1 MSKWRQGSGPPKI
14 LLDIFMMLRGTTAR
28 PSPGFCQNP
37 SSMARRETVIH
48 RHFFKTVHSAELSLP
63 LCAGRALYR
72 RPARRDSQ
80 QPTRRIILSMALTD
94 SNVLKLAPDAPT
106 PAYRSAPHNIEAE
119 QSLLGAILV
128 NNDAFYRVSDF
139 LEPKH
144 FFEPIHQTI
153 YETTGSLIRMGKIAT
168 PVTLKT
174 FVPAETTMGGMT
186 VGQYL
191 ARLAA
196 EATTII
202 NAQDYGRTIY
212 DMALRRD
219 LIRIGED
226 MVNVAFDAPV
236 DFAPRAQIEDAE
248 RQLYELAES
257 GRYDGGFQRFSQALT
272 VAVDMAAKAFQRDGN
287 LSGIATGLRDL
298 DTKMGGL
305 QASDLIIVAGRPG
318 MGKTA
323 LAPNIAY
330 NIAKAHR
337 AEVQPDGTMKSVNG
351 GIVGFFSCEMSA
363 EQLATRILAEQT
375 GIASSMIRRGGIKQ
389 DEFDRIRDY
398 TIKLEH
404 LPLFV
409 DETGGLS
416 ISQLTA
422 RARRLKRQKGLD
434 LIVVDYIQLLQGS
447 GKRGND
453 NRVQEVTEITTSLKA
468 LAKELNIP
476 VIALSQLSR
485 QVESR
490 DDKHPQLSDLRES
503 GSIEQDADVVLF
515 VFREEYYLQNKE
527 PRAGTPEH
535 EKWQLD
541 MSLVHGRAEVIIA
554 KQRHGPTGTVDL
566 QFEGQFTRF
575 SDLVQDSH
583 LPTYTR

>member
-1 MSKWRQGSGPPKI
+1 MPPI
-14 LLDIFMMLRGTTAR
+14 
-28 PSPGFCQNP
+28 
-37 SSMARRETVIH
+37 
-48 RHFFKTVHSAELSLP
+48 
-63 LCAGRALYR
+63 
-72 RPARRDSQ
+72 
-80 QPTRRIILSMALTD
+80 D
-94 SNVLKLAPDAPT
+94 SNVLKLAPEAGSPT
-106 PAYRSAPHNIEAE
+106 FRTAPHNIEAE
-119 QSLLGAILV
+119 QGLLGAILV

-153 YETTGSLIRMGKIAT
+153 FETAGSLIRMGKVAT

-174 FVPAETTMGGMT
+174 FLPADTDLGGIT

-212 DMALRRD
+212 ELSLRRD

-236 DFAPRAQIEDAE
+236 DFAPRNQIEDAE
-248 RQLYELAES
+248 RRLYELAES
-257 GRYDGGFQRFSQALT
+257 GRYDGGFQRFAQAMK
-272 VAVDMAAKAFQRDGN
+272 VALDMAANAYQRDGK

-298 DTKMGGL
+298 DAKMGGL
-305 QASDLIIVAGRPG
+305 QRSDLIIVAGRPG

-323 LAPNIAY
+323 LATNIAY
-330 NIAKAHR
+330 NIAR
-337 AEVQPDGTMKSVNG
+337 AQQDEVQVDGTKKSING

-375 GIASSMIRRGGIKQ
+375 RIASSMIRRGGIKQ

-398 TIKLEH
+398 TIELEH

-434 LIVVDYIQLLQGS
+434 VIVVDYIQLLQGS

-468 LAKELNIP
+468 LAKELNVP

-515 VFREEYYLQNKE
+515 VYREEYYLQNKE
-527 PRAGTPEH
+527 PKPGTPEH
-535 EKWQLD
+535 EKWQLE
-541 MSLVHGRAEVIIA
+541 MELALGKAEVIIA
-554 KQRHGPTGTVDL
+554 KQRHGPTGTVKL
-566 QFEGQFTRF
+566 HFEGQYTRF
-575 SDLVQDSH
+575 SDFVEEDN
-583 LPTYTR
+583 LPYRTP

>member
-1 MSKWRQGSGPPKI
+1 
-14 LLDIFMMLRGTTAR
+14 
-28 PSPGFCQNP
+28 
-37 SSMARRETVIH
+37 
-48 RHFFKTVHSAELSLP
+48 
-63 LCAGRALYR
+63 
-72 RPARRDSQ
+72 
-80 QPTRRIILSMALTD
+80 MALTD
-94 SNVLKLAPDAPT
+94 SNVLKLAPDPGT

-144 FFEPIHQTI
+144 YFEPIHQTI
-153 YETTGSLIRMGKIAT
+153 YETASSLIRMGKVAT

-174 FVPAETTMGGMT
+174 FVPADTDIGGMT

-212 DMALRRD
+212 ELALRRD

-248 RQLYELAES
+248 RRLYELAES
-257 GRYDGGFQRFSQALT
+257 GRYDGGFQGFSQAMK
-272 VAVDMAAKAFQRDGN
+272 VALDMAANAYQRDGK
-287 LSGIATGLRDL
+287 LSGTATGLRDL

-305 QASDLIIVAGRPG
+305 QRSDLIIVAGRPG

-323 LAPNIAY
+323 LATNIAY
-330 NIAKAHR
+330 NVAKAHQ
-337 AEVQPDGTMKSVNG
+337 AALQADGTMKSVNG

-375 GIASSMIRRGGIKQ
+375 GISSSLIRRGGISQ
-389 DEFDRIRDY
+389 SEFDKIRDY
-398 TIKLEH
+398 TIELQH

-515 VFREEYYLQNKE
+515 VYREEYYLQNKE
-527 PRAGTPEH
+527 PKPNTEDHA
-535 EKWQLD
+535 KW
-541 MSLVHGRAEVIIA
+541 LVEMTNAHGRAEVIIA
-554 KQRHGPTGTVDL
+554 KQRHGPTGTVPL

-575 SDLVQDSH
+575 SDFVDDGQ
-583 LPTYTR
+583 LPAQTY

>member
-1 MSKWRQGSGPPKI
+1 
-14 LLDIFMMLRGTTAR
+14 
-28 PSPGFCQNP
+28 
-37 SSMARRETVIH
+37 MA
-48 RHFFKTVHSAELSLP
+48 P
-63 LCAGRALYR
+63 L
-72 RPARRDSQ
+72 
-80 QPTRRIILSMALTD
+80 D
-94 SNVLKLAPDAPT
+94 SNVLKLAPDGAT
-106 PAYRSAPHNIEAE
+106 PAYRVAPHNIEAE
-119 QSLLGAILV
+119 QSVLGAILV

-144 FFEPIHQTI
+144 FFEPIHQQI
-153 YETTGSLIRMGKIAT
+153 YETAASLIRAGKVAT

-174 FVPAETTMGGMT
+174 FLPDTDIGGMT

-212 DMALRRD
+212 DLALRRD
-219 LIRIGED
+219 LIHIGED

-248 RQLYELAES
+248 RRLYELAES
-257 GRYDGGFQRFSQALT
+257 GRYDGGFQRFANAMKVAL
-272 VAVDMAAKAFQRDGN
+272 DMAANAYRRDGS

-298 DTKMGGL
+298 DVKMGGL
-305 QASDLIIVAGRPG
+305 QPSDLVIVAGRPG

-323 LAPNIAY
+323 LATNIAY

-337 AEVQPDGTMKSVNG
+337 DELQPDGTRKTTNG

-375 GIASSMIRRGGIKQ
+375 GIASSTIRRGGITEQ
-389 DEFDRIRDY
+389 EFERIRDH
-398 TIKLEH
+398 TIELEH
-404 LPLFV
+404 LPLYV

-416 ISQLTA
+416 IAQLTA

-447 GKRGND
+447 GRRSD

-468 LAKELNIP
+468 LAKELNVP
-476 VIALSQLSR
+476 VVALSQLSR

-490 DDKHPQLSDLRES
+490 DDKRPQLSDLRES
-503 GSIEQDADVVLF
+503 GSIEQDADVVIF

-527 PRAGTPEH
+527 PRIGTPEY

-541 MSLVHGRAEVIIA
+541 MALVHGKAEIIIG
-554 KQRHGPTGTVDL
+554 KQRHGPTGTVAL
-566 QFEGQFTRF
+566 QFEASVTRF
-575 SDLVQDSH
+575 SDLSQDH
-583 LPTYTR
+583 LLPDQM